1 MVTNLRKGKK
11 IRAFCYRM
19 IAVGALVTAIASA
32 IMGREAL
39 TSGYEREM
47 STIALRGEMY
57 YLTEFREYISRL
69 YDNAMIGYAG
79 IGDDK
84 GYPLTDAYGDA
95 YSRQARAEFE
105 ATVEELG
112 EDILYYIKDAEGREY
127 SNISYPLF
135 SEYDGH
141 LLIPD
146 NVRLCYYWDGPDAML
161 EFFSCKIQLE
171 EGVETSN
178 QYYVNQYKP
187 NKEVAA
193 KMQVVIA
200 VKNHCTSKVL
210 SRMEWKAFCFSYL
223 WRLCGVFAAI
233 WIIFGMLS
241 LFGGKAL
248 RQAKEDYARVSV
260 KVWFECKLLLAA
272 GAAYVVYSNGLYCF
286 GEYLVVRMPLYDTLW
301 MYFPIGCLFYLF
313 YVDISRNKV
322 AVLLNSWPVK
332 CFRYMRGFVQG
343 KPWYRVTQALNI
355 GTLIGGLILV
365 GAGWYLI
372 AIDTVRYFVTP
383 KILDRLRVLGIVMI
397 VAGVLLLVCFI
408 WQGKLL
414 KDLVPVIH
422 KLSEMRNGRGKE
434 PLHLSK
440 YSPLAF
446 AARDLNELESGI
458 EKAVEE
464 QSRSNKMRVEL
475 ITNVSHDLKTPLTS
489 IINYADL
496 LCEEELP
503 ETAAEYAAALQTK
516 AYRLKNMVQDVFDL
530 SKATSGNLTVEK
542 NVIDLVKL
550 IKQTLADMDERIQDS
565 TLIFKLNISKEPLLI
580 EADGEKLYRVFQ
592 NLFVNALQ
600 YSLENSRVHVQL
612 AEENGFAVARV
623 KNTSRMELDFE
634 PDEIVER
641 FVRADSSRTTEG
653 SGLGLSIVQSFTEAC
668 GGQFMIETDA
678 DMFTACVRFPI
689 SPKTIVV
696 EPMEEG
702 EEDSQN
708 ELE

>member
-19 IAVGALVTAIASA
+19 IAVGAVVATISSA
-32 IMGREAL
+32 FMGREAL
-39 TSGYEREM
+39 TSGYEQEM
-47 STIALRGEMY
+47 STTALKGEMY

-112 EDILYYIKDAEGREY
+112 EDILYYIKDAKGREY

-141 LLIPD
+141 LLVPD
-146 NVRLCYYWDGPDAML
+146 NVRLCYYWDGPAAMM
-161 EFFSCKIQLE
+161 EFFSCKFQLE
-171 EGVETSN
+171 EGVDTSN
-178 QYYVNQYKP
+178 QYYVNRYKP
-187 NKEVAA
+187 NKEEAA
-193 KMQVVIA
+193 QMQVVIA
-200 VKNHCTSKVL
+200 VKRNCTSKVL
-210 SRMEWKAFCFSYL
+210 SRMESKAFFFSYIL
-223 WRLCGVFAAI
+223 RLCGVFAAI
-233 WIIFGMLS
+233 WIVFGMLS
-241 LFGGKAL
+241 LFGWKAV

-272 GAAYVVYSNGLYCF
+272 GVAYVVYSNGLHCF

-313 YVDISRNKV
+313 YVDFRINKV
-322 AVLLNSWPVK
+322 AVLLNSRIIK
-332 CFRYMRGFVQG
+332 CFCCMREFVHG
-343 KPWYRVTQALNI
+343 KLWYQVTQVLNI
-355 GTLIGGLILV
+355 ATLIGGLMLV
-365 GAGWYLI
+365 GSGWYL
-372 AIDTVRYFVTP
+372 ATVDNVRFFAR
-383 KILDRLRVLGIVMI
+383 KILVELHALGIVLI

-408 WQGKLL
+408 WQRKFT
-414 KDLVPVIH
+414 KDLIPVIH

-434 PLHLSK
+434 PLYLSK
-440 YSPLAF
+440 YSSLAF
-446 AARDLNELESGI
+446 AAQDLNELENGI

-503 ETAAEYAAALQTK
+503 ETAAEYATALQTK

-612 AEENGFAVARV
+612 AEENGFAVAKV

-689 SPKTIVV
+689 SQKPIIV
-696 EPMEEG
+696 EPIEEG